1 MLTYTIHLLLNLRSP
16 RDYVVRSSFRPS
28 VVCSRLWYVL
38 DRQLLNGWSHRH
50 QNRRLCSR
58 PHSHESVIV
67 SNFWDSYFS
76 SYGEF
81 GEFSLRFT
89 AAVSAVAQRS
99 LSGRSAVAQ
108 RSLCLQRKR
117 LILHYTK
124 IGDAGCIRLHVCS
137 TPSTSPSWTLDQPGT
152 VSGQGAA
159 YASGPTLRDRRDD
172 EQRGSPYDAKCNVAE
187 IGVVNMGEI
196 GAVRKR
202 SR

>member
-1 MLTYTIHLLLNLRSP
+1 MIFFEFLGFI
-16 RDYVVRSSFRPS
+16 FFK
-28 VVCSRLWYVL
+28 LWRV
-38 DRQLLNGWSHRH
+38 
-50 QNRRLCSR
+50 
-58 PHSHESVIV
+58 
-67 SNFWDSYFS
+67 
-76 SYGEF
+76 

-89 AAVSAVAQRS
+89 AAVSAVD
-99 LSGRSAVAQ
+99 Q

-137 TPSTSPSWTLDQPGT
+137 TPSTSPSSTLDQPGT

-172 EQRGSPYDAKCNVAE
+172 AKCNVAE

>member
-1 MLTYTIHLLLNLRSP
+1 MGFI
-16 RDYVVRSSFRPS
+16 FFK
-28 VVCSRLWYVL
+28 LWRV
-38 DRQLLNGWSHRH
+38 
-50 QNRRLCSR
+50 
-58 PHSHESVIV
+58 
-67 SNFWDSYFS
+67 
-76 SYGEF
+76 

-89 AAVSAVAQRS
+89 AAVSAVD
-99 LSGRSAVAQ
+99 Q

-124 IGDAGCIRLHVCS
+124 IGVAGCIRLHVC
-137 TPSTSPSWTLDQPGT
+137 STSPSWTLDQPGT

-159 YASGPTLRDRRDD
+159 YASGPRLRDRRDD
-172 EQRGSPYDAKCNVAE
+172 EQRESPYDAKCNVAE

>member
-1 MLTYTIHLLLNLRSP
+1 MGFI
-16 RDYVVRSSFRPS
+16 
-28 VVCSRLWYVL
+28 
-38 DRQLLNGWSHRH
+38 
-50 QNRRLCSR
+50 
-58 PHSHESVIV
+58 
-67 SNFWDSYFS
+67 FS

-89 AAVSAVAQRS
+89 AP
-99 LSGRSAVAQ
+99 LSGRSLSNKAVHHITA
-108 RSLCLQRKR
+108 
-117 LILHYTK
+117 K

-172 EQRGSPYDAKCNVAE
+172 EPYDAKCNVAE

>member
-1 MLTYTIHLLLNLRSP
+1 M
-16 RDYVVRSSFRPS
+16 
-28 VVCSRLWYVL
+28 
-38 DRQLLNGWSHRH
+38 
-50 QNRRLCSR
+50 NRR
-58 PHSHESVIV
+58 
-67 SNFWDSYFS
+67 FFS
-76 SYGEF
+76 EF
-81 GEFSLRFT
+81 LGFIFFKLWRVGEFSLRFT
-89 AAVSAVAQRS
+89 AAVSAVD
-99 LSGRSAVAQ
+99 Q

-137 TPSTSPSWTLDQPGT
+137 PPSTSPSWTLDQPGT

>member
-1 MLTYTIHLLLNLRSP
+1 MSF
-16 RDYVVRSSFRPS
+16 VR
-28 VVCSRLWYVL
+28 SRLWYVL

-50 QNRRLCSR
+50 QNRRLCSH
-58 PHSHESVIV
+58 PHSNESVIF

-81 GEFSLRFT
+81 GEFSLWFT
-89 AAVSAVAQRS
+89 AAVSAVD
-99 LSGRSAVAQ
+99 Q

-117 LILHYTK
+117 LSLHYTK
-124 IGDAGCIRLHVCS
+124 IGDAGCIRLHACS
-137 TPSTSPSWTLDQPGT
+137 TPSTSPSWTLDQTGT

-159 YASGPTLRDRRDD
+159 YASGPRLRDRRDD
-172 EQRGSPYDAKCNVAE
+172 EQRESPYDAKCNVAE

>member
-1 MLTYTIHLLLNLRSP
+1 MI
-16 RDYVVRSSFRPS
+16 F
-28 VVCSRLWYVL
+28 
-38 DRQLLNGWSHRH
+38 
-50 QNRRLCSR
+50 
-58 PHSHESVIV
+58 

-89 AAVSAVAQRS
+89 AAVSAVAQRSLSGRSAVAQRS

-152 VSGQGAA
+152 VSGQGA
-159 YASGPTLRDRRDD
+159 SGPTLRDRRDD

-196 GAVRKR
+196 GAVIKR

>member
-1 MLTYTIHLLLNLRSP
+1 MIFFEFLGFI
-16 RDYVVRSSFRPS
+16 FFK
-28 VVCSRLWYVL
+28 LWRV
-38 DRQLLNGWSHRH
+38 
-50 QNRRLCSR
+50 
-58 PHSHESVIV
+58 
-67 SNFWDSYFS
+67 
-76 SYGEF
+76 

-89 AAVSAVAQRS
+89 AAVSAVDQRS
-99 LSGRSAVAQ
+99 LR
-108 RSLCLQRKR
+108 LQRKR

-159 YASGPTLRDRRDD
+159 YASGPTLRDSGPTLRDRRDD

>member
-1 MLTYTIHLLLNLRSP
+1 MI
-16 RDYVVRSSFRPS
+16 F
-28 VVCSRLWYVL
+28 
-38 DRQLLNGWSHRH
+38 
-50 QNRRLCSR
+50 
-58 PHSHESVIV
+58 

-81 GEFSLRFT
+81 SEFSLIFT
-89 AAVSAVAQRS
+89 AAV
-99 LSGRSAVAQ
+99 SAVAQ

-117 LILHYTK
+117 CSFYIK

-187 IGVVNMGEI
+187 TGVVNMGEI

>member
-1 MLTYTIHLLLNLRSP
+1 MI
-16 RDYVVRSSFRPS
+16 F
-28 VVCSRLWYVL
+28 
-38 DRQLLNGWSHRH
+38 
-50 QNRRLCSR
+50 
-58 PHSHESVIV
+58 

-89 AAVSAVAQRS
+89 AAVSAVAQRSLSGRSAVAQRS

-137 TPSTSPSWTLDQPGT
+137 IPSTSPSWTLDQPGT

-196 GAVRKR
+196 AAVRKR